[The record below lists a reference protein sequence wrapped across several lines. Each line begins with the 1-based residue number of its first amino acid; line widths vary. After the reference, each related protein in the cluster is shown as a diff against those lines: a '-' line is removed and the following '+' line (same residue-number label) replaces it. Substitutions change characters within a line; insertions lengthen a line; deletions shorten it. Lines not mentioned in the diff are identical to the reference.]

1 MRLLG
6 WVRQHLSYDILLMV
20 FTIYPKSDPMDS
32 LELIPSYED
41 GELTGFIFAVENG
54 ATTLDI
60 DDVEQLLKV
69 IQLLREGQL

>member
-1 MRLLG
+1 
-6 WVRQHLSYDILLMV
+6 
-20 FTIYPKSDPMDS
+20 MDS